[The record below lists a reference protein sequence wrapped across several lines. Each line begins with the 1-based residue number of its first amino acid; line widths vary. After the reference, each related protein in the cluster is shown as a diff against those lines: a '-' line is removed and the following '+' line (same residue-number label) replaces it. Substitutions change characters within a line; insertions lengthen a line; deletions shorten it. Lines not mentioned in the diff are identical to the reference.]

1 MENQEIH
8 RESTPAS
15 GAREY
20 VDEILVRRPRR
31 ELYAFWRDFANAPKF
46 MRNVQRVTAVDALSS
61 VWTVKDASG
70 RSAEWEFIVT
80 DDEPDRLIA
89 WATSGHTPVK
99 YVGRVE
105 FRDGGTA
112 DETQVIATLRHDP
125 PPGIVDSLLAKV
137 SGDPDAAPLIQSRED
152 LLRFKTFME
161 QSDSSPKAGRRDA
174 PALPDPPG

>member
-1 MENQEIH
+1 MENEEIH
-8 RESTPAS
+8 HESTPTS

-20 VDEILVRRPRR
+20 VDEILVGRPRR
-31 ELYAFWRDFANAPKF
+31 VLYAFWRDFANAPQF
-46 MRNVQRVTAVDALSS
+46 MRNVECVTAVDALSS

-112 DETQVIATLRHDP
+112 DETQVIATLRHDAP
-125 PPGIVDSLLAKV
+125 SGIVDSLLAKV

-152 LLRFKTFME
+152 LLRFKACME
-161 QSDSSPKAGRRDA
+161 RSESLPKEGRRDA
-174 PALPDPPG
+174 PALSDPPG